1 MMVSRAVDSQP
12 LLKEEFLKDNARFE
26 RLFVTGLM
34 SSKPELRNIYI
45 EAVAQMFVHFTRQPD
60 LFSMFFSIVY
70 INFEKCNKK
79 DLSPEYFSLF
89 SGALEE
95 ARTNNLLQQLGGH
108 NILDTVVKVFQ
119 EH

>member
-1 MMVSRAVDSQP
+1 MVSRAVDSQP

-45 EAVAQMFVHFTRQPD
+45 EAVAQMFVHFTRHPD